1 MLGIFGPNWEG
12 WYDSQL
18 QYVYQIMSLI
28 IQNMLTTAQCSIPGK
43 TKPSPLNAV
52 FEVTVWLP
60 AWC

>member
-43 TKPSPLNAV
+43 TNQAL
-52 FEVTVWLP
+52 
-60 AWC
+60 